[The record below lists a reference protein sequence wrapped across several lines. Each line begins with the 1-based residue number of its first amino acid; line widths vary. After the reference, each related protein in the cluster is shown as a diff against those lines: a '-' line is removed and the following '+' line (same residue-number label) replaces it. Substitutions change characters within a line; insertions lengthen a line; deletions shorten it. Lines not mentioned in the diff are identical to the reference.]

1 MLMVFS
7 KFRLAS
13 ISTFLWL
20 PLLFVQQP
28 LLAQTSPE
36 TDVEIPEASSED
48 TTPEAGSEE
57 TPETLRPD
65 TLLSLEGGETLMSEA
80 SAAIEEENYDLAKE
94 KLQSARR
101 IFNQLS
107 NFYQQLAGSFQGI
120 SNQVSQEQRQQAVQA
135 AQMRDRATYQLALV
149 HRAQKETALAV
160 PLLIQVIR
168 SQNPTSELGKKS
180 YQQLRE
186 LGFVNS
192 PFPGSN

>member
-1 MLMVFS
+1 MVMVFS